1 MAGESIEYEL
11 EHPVE
16 NVAKSSGRV
25 VSRVEKLTLRA
36 PEARDFI
43 ELESLMRTKPIAF
56 QIGMIQ
62 RLAGID
68 GLLAGKLRMS
78 DVKKAQA
85 KMEAAGFFDLDD
97 EPEATSPKAEGE
109 TDPD

>member
-1 MAGESIEYEL
+1 MAGESVEYEL

-16 NVAKSSGRV
+16 NIAKGSGRV
-25 VSRVEKLTLRA
+25 VARVDKLTLRP
-36 PEARDFI
+36 PEARDFM
-43 ELESLMRTKPIAF
+43 ELEQLMRTKPIAF

-62 RLAGID
+62 RLSGID

-78 DVKKAQA
+78 DVKRAQA

-97 EPEATSPKAEGE
+97 EPEAKPEAEENQG
-109 TDPD
+109 PS